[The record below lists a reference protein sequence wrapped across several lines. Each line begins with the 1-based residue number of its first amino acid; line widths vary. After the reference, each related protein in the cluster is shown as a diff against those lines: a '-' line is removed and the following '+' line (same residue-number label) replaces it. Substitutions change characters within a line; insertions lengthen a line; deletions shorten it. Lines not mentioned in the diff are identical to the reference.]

1 MANDEE
7 MLALTLDKQYEEY
20 LQKLIDFNRRL
31 EEKKLAEMID
41 NLD

>member
-7 MLALTLDKQYEEY
+7 MLAVTLDKQCEQY